1 MTKRRRKEKKS
12 QHPCMTKTKHEK
24 QNKTPKKKRIT
35 NIKMPTIKPTTKTRR
50 HDANTHS
57 NNRLQETG
65 LPSPCHRRQAVSP
78 SRLPPSW
85 MSIQGWFFFRCFFS
99 SSACRVSCCF
109 PLSGFL
115 LCSYFFSLSLRSK
128 ITKGRHPFVDYHAN
142 RIVR

>member
-1 MTKRRRKEKKS
+1 MTKRRRKEKKR
-12 QHPCMTKTKHEK
+12 QHPCMTKTKHEAK
-24 QNKTPKKKRIT
+24 QNLKKRIT

-85 MSIQGWFFFRCFFS
+85 MSIQGCFFFVVFFLLLRAES
-99 SSACRVSCCF
+99 LAVSHCLVSCF
-109 PLSGFL
+109 VAI
-115 LCSYFFSLSLRSK
+115 FFFLSLRSK